1 MKVLR
6 MDEKNKDGLTYRKA
20 GVDIAE
26 EGSAIRALVR
36 QLTFKR
42 KGRGSPADLEGH
54 FTGLIDFG
62 DWYLSMCT
70 DGVGTKIRIAE
81 AMGRYDTIGI
91 DCMAMNVNDMICIG
105 AEPLAFV
112 DYIACERPTPE
123 LLSEVGRGLN
133 AAAEMANVSIIGGE
147 TATLPD
153 MVKGLDLAG
162 TCMGAVKKDDVIDSG
177 RVEEGDVIIGLPSS
191 GLHSNGFTLVRRIVE
206 RSQFSLSDPMDAVIK
221 SIRGSGDGL
230 PPRAEEEWSG
240 SDTPLGEVLLE
251 PTRIYVRDFMRMLDR
266 VERGCIKGI
275 ANITGG
281 GLRNMCRLRHDVMYA
296 VEDPL
301 EVQAIFELLQILGGV
316 DDQDMYQTFNMGMG
330 MSLICSPDTADDVL
344 DALGIPHARAVG
356 RIKMGRG
363 VHSSK
368 GVSYDDYV

>member
-1 MKVLR
+1 
-6 MDEKNKDGLTYRKA
+6 MDRKEDGGMTYRKA
-20 GVDIAE
+20 GVDIEA

-42 KGRGSPADLEGH
+42 QGWGSQADLEGH

-62 DWYLSMCT
+62 EWYLSMCT

-112 DYIACERPTPE
+112 DYIACENPTPE
-123 LLSEVGRGLN
+123 LLSEVGKGLN
-133 AAAEMANVSIIGGE
+133 AGAEMANVSLIGGE

-162 TCMGAVKKDDVIDSG
+162 TCLGAVRKGEILDSARVDV
-177 RVEEGDVIIGLPSS
+177 GDLIIGLPSS
-191 GLHSNGFTLVRRIVE
+191 GLHSNGFTLVRRIIE
-206 RSQFSLSDPMDAVIK
+206 RSHLSLAYTMGDVLGIMRERA
-221 SIRGSGDGL
+221 IRI
-230 PPRAEEEWSG
+230 PVRVEEEWGG
-240 SDTPLGEVLLE
+240 SDVPLGEVLLE
-251 PTRIYVRDFMRMLDR
+251 PTRIYVRDLIRLLGRIDR
-266 VERGCIKGI
+266 SSIKGI

-281 GLRNMCRLRHDVMYA
+281 GLRNICRLRHDIRYS

-301 EVQAIFELLQILGGV
+301 EVHPVFELLQVLGGV
-316 DDQDMYQTFNMGMG
+316 DDHEMYQTFNMGMG
-330 MSLICSPDTADDVL
+330 MSIICHPEASDDVL
-344 DALGIPHARAVG
+344 DVLGDTSAKVVG
-356 RIKMGRG
+356 RVIEGTG
-363 VHSSK
+363 VGSSK
-368 GVSYDDYV
+368 GVYYVGYV